1 MTPFS
6 SVAMLEKLAL
16 LKIAF
21 CNAPVLSKALL
32 RRISAPTSS
41 TLPTSSSGD
50 AGAPGSADIVLSLCR
65 VVGIGAVQ
73 DRTARCQRCPCQ
85 QLTAD
90 RRPTRLNLPRSVRC
104 CLCGRRFPGCDGEH
118 DSDTDGDESGDADP
132 DRRETTEHAHL
143 PHTESNAQNHD
154 EVTRRETG
162 G

>member
-41 TLPTSSSGD
+41 TLPTSSSGH
-50 AGAPGSADIVLSLCR
+50 AGVPGSADIVLLLCR

-90 RRPTRLNLPRSVRC
+90 RRPTRLNFRVHFAAASVAV
-104 CLCGRRFPGCDGEH
+104 GFP
-118 DSDTDGDESGDADP
+118 DATASMIP
-132 DRRETTEHAHL
+132 TPMA
-143 PHTESNAQNHD
+143 
-154 EVTRRETG
+154 TRAEMPIQI
-162 G
+162 